1 MNEDNWQHR
10 SATMRCGFCIYFVPK
25 GAPIAG
31 LGRCRRHAPTLNG
44 WPAVFVSDFCG
55 DHKLDDV
62 VLARAAAE
70 QQSRTA
76 SLGAM
81 KAATEG
87 VSNAQGKPSPQ
98 TIRKAEAPGSFDGGG
113 SANLTGADTAGV
125 SHGKSA

>member
-70 QQSRTA
+70 QQSRARSIKPPQGGDSNA
-76 SLGAM
+76 SQI
-81 KAATEG
+81 EG
-87 VSNAQGKPSPQ
+87 VAKMGASESGQA
-98 TIRKAEAPGSFDGGG
+98 G
-113 SANLTGADTAGV
+113 SARSRSPGDSGQDQARPKLA
-125 SHGKSA
+125 